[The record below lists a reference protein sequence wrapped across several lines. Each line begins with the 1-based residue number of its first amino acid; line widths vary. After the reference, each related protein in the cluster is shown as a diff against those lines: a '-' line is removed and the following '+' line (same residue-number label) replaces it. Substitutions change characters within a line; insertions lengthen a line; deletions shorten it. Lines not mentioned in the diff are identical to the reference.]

1 LSPAPIPAP
10 EPGSVAALAAAGF
23 VSRSLAMAIDVF
35 VIVTVVTGATLL
47 AELVGLLLPKWVW
60 LTTAIPAV
68 VGAAA
73 SFVPLVYFVTA
84 VAITGRTVGKAVMG
98 IRVVGINGRRLPPAR
113 ALVRTVA
120 YLVSL
125 VPLFAGFLWVLVDR
139 ERRGWHD
146 HIARSRVVYEPDESV
161 WPGTRSPARHPPVI
175 GNSEV
180 EENV

>member
-1 LSPAPIPAP
+1 
-10 EPGSVAALAAAGF
+10 
-23 VSRSLAMAIDVF
+23 
-35 VIVTVVTGATLL
+35 
-47 AELVGLLLPKWVW
+47 
-60 LTTAIPAV
+60 
-68 VGAAA
+68 
-73 SFVPLVYFVTA
+73 
-84 VAITGRTVGKAVMG
+84 VGKAVMG